1 MMDSNFLQAYAD
13 LCRSLA
19 DRADQFTKRRLLDLA
34 ADYER
39 RLPAAGRSA
48 ATRVLKEP
56 LNIDDRAKQ
65 I

>member
-1 MMDSNFLQAYAD
+1 MDSNFLQAYAD

-39 RLPAAGRSA
+39 QLPAAAPSA
-48 ATRVLKEP
+48 ATRVLKAP